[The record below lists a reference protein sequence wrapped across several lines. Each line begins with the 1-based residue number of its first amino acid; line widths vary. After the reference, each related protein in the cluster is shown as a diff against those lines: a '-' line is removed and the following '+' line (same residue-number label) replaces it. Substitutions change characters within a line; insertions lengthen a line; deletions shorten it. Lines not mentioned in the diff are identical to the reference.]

1 MLQVVRVQSSRGL
14 LIAAVLLV
22 AAVAGVSAQQAASQ
36 EKGTT
41 TSTPRAPKTF
51 FRDSDGNLISNNEF
65 VDLRLANPNGK
76 DPATQGFTDDGDVE
90 FRVARPPQEGTEA
103 PLFEAWTVDGKFIK
117 ADDMKGKVVVL
128 NFWFIGCPGCMGER
142 LNLNELSAKFND
154 DPNVLFIAIAPDTAQ
169 AIRQYAAKY
178 PMDYR
183 LIGSAR
189 SLVNLYKFQGF
200 PRNIVIGK
208 DGKIAYWR
216 TTVHAW
222 DKFESV
228 IRRELER

>member
-1 MLQVVRVQSSRGL
+1 MRTFLITSYFVIGMLL
-14 LIAAVLLV
+14 FAFALDCAAQT
-22 AAVAGVSAQQAASQ
+22 ASAP
-36 EKGTT
+36 EKGADTAA
-41 TSTPRAPKTF
+41 TPKPRVPKTF
-51 FRDSDGNLISNNEF
+51 FRDQDGNLISNNEF
-65 VDLRLANPNGK
+65 VDLRLANPAGK
-76 DPATQGFTDDGDVE
+76 DPATQGFTEDGDVE
-90 FRVARPPQEGTEA
+90 FKIARPPQEGTEA

-117 ADDMKGKVVVL
+117 ADDLKGKVVVL

-142 LNLNELSAKFND
+142 LDLNELSAKFKD
-154 DPNVLFIAIAPDTAQ
+154 DTNVLFIAIAPDTAQ
-169 AIRQYAAKY
+169 AIRQYTAKY

-228 IRRELER
+228 IRTELAKY